1 MVFIHACFYVVAFMY
16 FFYSVAFMYASL
28 CSGFYGYIFFNTV
41 AFIRASYLIVKHA
54 LPRKFYEEM
63 TAALHT
69 DNKPEF
75 VFLYGT

>member
-1 MVFIHACFYVVAFMY
+1 MLLYALAFMD
-16 FFYSVAFMYASL
+16 
-28 CSGFYGYIFFNTV
+28 IFSFNTV
-41 AFIRASYLIVKHA
+41 AFIRASYLIVKHT

-63 TAALHT
+63 TATLHT